1 MKFSSQLLR
10 LAHHSRSLSPCR
22 SRMYAWLGAVL
33 RRFLPMS
40 LEDHFRGDELEEPIR
55 EVNMEMMR

>member
-1 MKFSSQLLR
+1 
-10 LAHHSRSLSPCR
+10 
-22 SRMYAWLGAVL
+22 MYAWLGAVL

-40 LEDHFRGDELEEPIR
+40 LEDRFCGDELEEPIR